1 MHFRSIILAALICFS
16 AVLVGCSADSSSLE
30 PSAPSSSETS
40 SQTNSETTVQTDTLK
55 VGYSKLEGFN
65 PYVVNDGLVLQASGL
80 VSEKLVEITPE
91 MGVEYRIASSI
102 TSNGLSA
109 VIELREDA
117 VFADG
122 TPVTAQDVLASLNA
136 ARRSVTYG
144 AGLAHITD
152 AQIQENQIAVTL
164 SRPDSLF
171 ERMCDIPVLKQED
184 ISSPQPTS
192 SGRYMYSTDNTL
204 VKNPASLFA
213 EENSPATIQLVD
225 IANFDA
231 LVSGLSVGSID
242 LYASTKESIT
252 TSAYTSRSTGFN
264 MNHLVFLGVNS
275 SSSGFLGQAGVRN
288 AISTALD
295 REILCERAYYGAALP
310 ARGAIHPL
318 YSCVTGKQTLP
329 TLSDLSKSEQ
339 QMEALGYKRSAADGY
354 YRDAAGQRPQVRLL
368 VYSDSALKRSA
379 ATLIKE
385 QLNDAGFVVILEETE
400 DFVGVYSDKI
410 AKGDF
415 DLYIGELKLYN
426 NMDMS
431 PFFEKGAASFGIAQS
446 PELFAAYNAFAAN
459 SNEAEAFETIFSQ
472 QLPWIPL
479 CWRSGTLVVNKQIT
493 GIIPSCSNIFYSM
506 QSNLPASQPQA

>member
-1 MHFRSIILAALICFS
+1 MQFRSIILAALICFC
-16 AVLVGCSADSSSLE
+16 VVFVGCSASSSSSE
-30 PSAPSSSETS
+30 PSAPSSEPSIQTDSET
-40 SQTNSETTVQTDTLK
+40 EAEPDTLK
-55 VGYSKLEGFN
+55 IGFSKLDGFN
-65 PYVVNDGLVLQASGL
+65 PYLVNDELVLQTSGL
-80 VSEKLVEITPE
+80 VNEKLVEITPE
-91 MGVEYRIASSI
+91 MNVEYRIASSI

-109 VIELREDA
+109 VITLREDA
-117 VFADG
+117 MFADG
-122 TPVTAQDVLASLNA
+122 TPITAQDVLASFNA
-136 ARRSVTYG
+136 ARSFVTY
-144 AGLAHITD
+144 AGSLAHVTD
-152 AQIQENQIAVTL
+152 AQIQGNQIVVTL

-171 ERMCDIPVLKQED
+171 SYLCAIPILKQSD
-184 ISSPQPTS
+184 ISSPHPTP
-192 SGRYMYSTDNTL
+192 SGQYTYGSDNTL
-204 VKNPASLFA
+204 IKNPTSLFQ
-213 EENSPATIQLVD
+213 EEHAPDTIQLVD
-225 IANFDA
+225 ISNFDA

-242 LYASTKESIT
+242 LYATTKESIT
-252 TSAYTSRSTGFN
+252 TSAYTSRSTSFN

-275 SSSGFLGQAGVRN
+275 ASSAFLGQSGIRN

-318 YSCVTGKQTLP
+318 YSCVTGKQTIS
-329 TLSDLSKSEQ
+329 TLSNLSKCEE

-354 YRDAAGQRPQVRLL
+354 YRDAAGQRPQIRLL

-385 QLNDAGFVVILEETE
+385 QLNDAGFMVNLEETE

-431 PFFEKGAASFGIAQS
+431 PFFEKGAASFGIVQS
-446 PELFAAYNAFAAN
+446 PELLTAYSAFTAN
-459 SNEAEAFETIFSQ
+459 SDGAEAFETIFAQ

-479 CWRSGTLVVNKQIT
+479 CWRSGTLVVNKQVT
-493 GIIPSCSNIFYSM
+493 GMIPSCSNIFYSM
-506 QSNLPASQPQA
+506 QSSLPASQPQA